1 MQGVVERLSPVA
13 RSTGTAPGAAAL
25 AAAESWTPSVRWN
38 SPFHRLSKRCLDLV
52 SAALALLV
60 LSPLLLL
67 VGALVWRSSP
77 GPVFLRQTRIGK
89 DGRPFRMYKF
99 RSMVA
104 DADVDPAQHKAY
116 YRSLVSGQARP
127 NGGSFKLTD
136 DPRVTRIGRVLRRLS
151 LDELPQ
157 LLNVLKGEM
166 SLVGPRPPLP
176 YEVELY
182 DARALR
188 RLSVPPGMTGLWQV
202 MGRSA
207 LDFQQMID
215 LDLSYISRWS
225 IWLDVAIVVRTPAVV
240 LATRGAC

>member
-1 MQGVVERLSPVA
+1 
-13 RSTGTAPGAAAL
+13 
-25 AAAESWTPSVRWN
+25 
-38 SPFHRLSKRCLDLV
+38 V

-99 RSMVA
+99 RTMLA
-104 DADVDPAQHKAY
+104 DCDPAPHRAF
-116 YRSLVSGQARP
+116 YRSLVKGEARP
-127 NGGSFKLTD
+127 IGGSFKLTD
-136 DPRVTRIGRVLRRLS
+136 DPRVTPVGRVLRRLS

-188 RLSVPPGMTGLWQV
+188 RLSVRPGMTGLWQV
-202 MGRSA
+202 NGRSA
-207 LDFQQMID
+207 LDFQQMVD
-215 LDLSYISRWS
+215 LDLSYITRWS
-225 IWLDVAIVVRTPAVV
+225 IWLDVAIVLRTPAVV